1 MVAAF
6 DTTNIVRLANKFFAL
21 STLEVHVIGQ
31 NHRLLC
37 GTYVFLEKPFLADL
51 SLYLFDLKL
60 FRFSILI
67 YWRLFP
73 LRNKRLCRILIF
85 CYEEPE
91 SSFY

>member
-51 SLYLFDLKL
+51 S
-60 FRFSILI
+60 
-67 YWRLFP
+67 
-73 LRNKRLCRILIF
+73 
-85 CYEEPE
+85 
-91 SSFY
+91 